1 MERLSAYTL
10 VDITPSGVTGEAD
23 MNRPEYHQMQNLHML
38 LQVIGM
44 RTQPMN
50 HSVTVLDSQSM
61 DKHRFG
67 SRHKGVHRV
76 WRLDFETDHDG
87 VWDDGTGTFGALKGD
102 LENVSIV
109 SDLGNTADFSP
120 GDAFSAGDD
129 ANVYFVVNED
139 SGDGADDGG
148 GAEESPPPAQPA
160 PAPDLVTTESVDPPD
175 PADADIDFD
184 AFIRP

>member
-50 HSVTVLDSQSM
+50 HSVRVLDSESM
-61 DKHRFG
+61 EAHRFG
-67 SRHKGVHRV
+67 SRHRGVHRV
-76 WRLDFETDHDG
+76 WRLDFETEHEG
-87 VWDDGTGTFGALKGD
+87 VWDDGTGPFGALRGD

-109 SDLGNTADFSP
+109 SDLENTADFSP
-120 GDAFSAGDD
+120 RDAFSAGDD
-129 ANVYFVVNED
+129 ANVYFAVNED
-139 SGDGADDGG
+139 PVEDG
-148 GAEESPPPAQPA
+148 EEERAAPPAPK
-160 PAPDLVTTESVDPPD
+160 PPSPDLLTSSWGEPEVPDSV
-175 PADADIDFD
+175 DIDFGS
-184 AFIRP
+184 FIERA